1 MNKWVAG
8 AVVLVA
14 LGGATWLG
22 INRFDNGG
30 YGPNFVSGNGRIE
43 AIEVDIASKMP
54 GRIGNVLVAEG
65 DYVQAGQ
72 PLVSMDVMTLRA
84 QRDEAQARLQQA
96 RQAVASA
103 NAQVA
108 VRQSDLAAA
117 QAMEVMRRNDQD
129 SAARRLER
137 TRILSKEGAASVQE
151 LEDDQAR
158 VNSAQASVNAASAQV
173 NAARAAVDA
182 AQAEVAAAESM
193 VQAAQA
199 SVARVDA
206 ELADSEIDAPR
217 SGRIQ
222 FIIARESEVVGAGA
236 PILNLVDLDDA
247 HMTFFL
253 PEMETGQVRVGAPA
267 RIVLDAFPDRPLP
280 AKVTYVSSTAQFT
293 PKTVE
298 TADERQK
305 MMFRIKANV
314 DPDYIDAHRQVL
326 KTGLPGVTWVSLDG
340 SDTWPESL
348 QARP

>member
-1 MNKWVAG
+1 M
-8 AVVLVA
+8 VA

-30 YGPNFVSGNGRIE
+30 HGPNFASGNGRIE
-43 AIEVDIASKMP
+43 AIEVDIASRVP
-54 GRIGNVLVAEG
+54 GRVGQVMVAEG
-65 DYVQAGQ
+65 DYVQVGQ
-72 PLVSMDVMTLRA
+72 PLVSMDVKTLHA

-96 RQAVASA
+96 QQAVASA

-117 QAMEVMRRNDQD
+117 QAMEVMRRNDLD
-129 SAARRLER
+129 SATRRLER
-137 TRILSKEGAASVQE
+137 TRILSKEGAASIQE

-158 VNSAQASVNAASAQV
+158 VSSAQASVNAASAQV

-182 AQAEVAAAESM
+182 AQAEVAATESM
-193 VQAAQA
+193 VSAARA

-206 ELADSEIDAPR
+206 ELADSQIDAPR

-222 FIIARESEVVGAGA
+222 FIIAREAEVVGAGS

-253 PEMETGQVRVGAPA
+253 PEAQAGQLRIGAPA

-280 AKVTYVSSTAQFT
+280 AKVTFVSSTAQFT

-314 DPDYIDAHRQVL
+314 DPDYIEAHREVL

-340 SDTWPESL
+340 SDDWPQAL
-348 QARP
+348 QVRP